1 MCFNIF
7 LIIHFNLF
15 FRKLKSEI
23 TDLEAEIVR
32 LQKKCEN
39 LESLVQAKDNTPR
52 RTELCKRIIH
62 ESPAPELTV
71 TPSLDKVHEVKSIIY
86 LTEQFL
92 SLIIFLIR
100 KLVVLVKSL
109 TLIY

>member
-1 MCFNIF
+1 MY
-7 LIIHFNLF
+7 LHLF

-71 TPSLDKVHEVKSIIY
+71 TPSLEKVHKVKSIVY

-92 SLIIFLIR
+92 SIIILNSIIIIFFFFNKNISS
-100 KLVVLVKSL
+100 VC
-109 TLIY
+109 

>member
-1 MCFNIF
+1 MHLNIF
-7 LIIHFNLF
+7 LIVHFNLF

-71 TPSLDKVHEVKSIIY
+71 TPNSDKVHEVKCIIY
-86 LTEQFL
+86 LTEQF
-92 SLIIFLIR
+92 
-100 KLVVLVKSL
+100 
-109 TLIY
+109 